1 MSRFVTASLL
11 CCALALA
18 ACESSESPLEPGTP
32 TATLTVDAADGFAYV
47 DLNGG
52 SANLVSVVDA
62 SASDLWDIGFSVTTV
77 VLNGGTAGPGDVVG
91 YCICQNSSATDAQVM
106 AFTAASQ
113 LAAFEAVTAAQ
124 IPTSAGQWSADVFTT
139 QRWYRYNLTGT
150 DHQVWPTFEVYLI
163 KDGDAV
169 YKVQLTSYYG
179 PGGEPRQITFRYAR
193 LNQ

>member
-1 MSRFVTASLL
+1 MPRFVTASLFV
-11 CCALALA
+11 LAAGIA
-18 ACESSESPLEPGTP
+18 ACESSESPFEPGP
-32 TATLTVDAADGFAYV
+32 QTATMTVDAADGFAYV
-47 DLNGG
+47 DLTGN

-62 SASDLWDIGFSVTTV
+62 SASQTWDIGFSVTNV

-91 YCICQNSSATDAQVM
+91 YCICQNASATDAQVM
-106 AFTAASQ
+106 DFTAASQ
-113 LAAFEAVTAAQ
+113 LAAFESVTAAQ
-124 IPTSAGQWSADVFTT
+124 IPTSADQWSADVFTT

-193 LNQ
+193 LI